1 LLLNKVG
8 IATPQNGFIYT
19 LAGGGAAAYAGPA
32 LANTITMSPQK
43 LAIDA
48 DGNLYISDG
57 TGAVWFIDSRT
68 AFVRLIAGDTTT
80 NCATATD
87 AFGDGCPA
95 TQAVI
100 GDGGNGIGV
109 GTDTLG
115 NIYISDTLNA
125 RIRKVTTNLNSP
137 ATATATTTTQTIQIH
152 FVAGDAP
159 ATTNALAIGGTEWQL
174 GAPDC
179 TTNADTTVD
188 CAINSSFT
196 PAVPGAR
203 STPLAI
209 NSLLA
214 NKAFL
219 ALTGVGLGGGATL
232 DPASQS
238 NFGANLQVTNLATDN
253 SGNVY
258 VADAKTKSLL
268 KFAAATVRQG
278 ASATSTTLATV
289 TAPGPVAVDAR
300 GFAYVA
306 DTSTGLIT
314 QVSPAGA
321 VTTLPFKLTS
331 PAGMAIDALNN
342 LYLSDASTK
351 SVYQLSPI
359 TGAQVTLAVGTLVS
373 PAGLAIDP
381 NDNLIVTDS
390 GAPAIYR
397 FNLQS
402 GISTPV
408 TSTAVKPSAV
418 AIDAAGNLLIADT
431 AQILAIPASAN
442 SASFAVAN
450 VAPSALAIDSA
461 GNLYTGSGGGV
472 LELTRTQGRVS
483 FLTPVSAPQNV
494 TLLESGNLPAQ
505 LTSVSQTDST
515 DFNLAATASADCTLT
530 GTLPSSV
537 AVGGVCALTASFTP
551 TTFANPTDTA
561 TLNGNIANAAL
572 STPPSVQL
580 LMTGPT
586 TAPASTIVLG
596 PFSPASPIVG
606 QSVTVSATVSGA
618 GVTPA
623 GTAVFTVDAATMS
636 INLVSGVATAT
647 LTGLTAGTHTIS
659 AAYTSTNG
667 FAPSSTSSVTLTVG
681 QPVPTVT
688 TVSPTSAIT
697 GGATFTLTVNGTNF
711 VSASVVKWNTTSLTT
726 TFVNSTQLT
735 AAVPASLI
743 STGGAT
749 TVTVFNP
756 APGGGTSNGASFN
769 VTDFSLTNTS
779 GPQTVTAGGSAVY
792 TIATTAVAGT
802 LPTPVTFAASGLP
815 TGAAATFSPSSV
827 SAGSSTTLTISTTS
841 RTSATNLPS
850 PFGPQTPG
858 TPKSFPSWT
867 MISALALLLAGIAFA
882 NFNRKLARR
891 LVPAAALILLMISA
905 GYISGCASGPTVNPN
920 GTPAG
925 TFTIT
930 VTATSGTDVHTTT
943 ATLTVM

>member
-1 LLLNKVG
+1 
-8 IATPQNGFIYT
+8 
-19 LAGGGAAAYAGPA
+19 
-32 LANTITMSPQK
+32 
-43 LAIDA
+43 
-48 DGNLYISDG
+48 
-57 TGAVWFIDSRT
+57 
-68 AFVRLIAGDTTT
+68 
-80 NCATATD
+80 
-87 AFGDGCPA
+87 GDGCPA

-115 NIYISDTLNA
+115 NIYISDTLNS

-137 ATATATTTTQTIQIH
+137 ATATAATAMQTILIH
-152 FVAGDAP
+152 FIAGDAP
-159 ATTNALAIGGTEWQL
+159 ATTNALAISGTEWQL
-174 GAPDC
+174 GAPNC

-188 CAINSSFT
+188 CTINSSFT

-203 STPLAI
+203 FTPLAI
-209 NSLLA
+209 NSALA

-219 ALTGVGLGGGATL
+219 ALTGVGLGGAATL

-268 KFAAATVRQG
+268 KFAAASLTQG
-278 ASATSTTLATV
+278 ASAASTTLATV

-300 GFAYVA
+300 GFAYIA

-321 VTTLPFKLTS
+321 VTTLPFKFIS
-331 PAGMAIDALNN
+331 PAGMAVDSLNN
-342 LYLSDASTK
+342 LYVSDASTK

-359 TGAQVTLAVGTLVS
+359 TGAQITLAIGTLVS

-397 FNLQS
+397 FNLKS
-402 GISTPV
+402 GISTPI

-442 SASFAVAN
+442 SVAFAVAN
-450 VAPSALAIDSA
+450 IAPSALAIDSA
-461 GNLYTGSGGGV
+461 GNLYTGSAGGV

-505 LTSVSQTDST
+505 LTSISQTDST
-515 DFNLAATASADCTLT
+515 DFNLAATASTDCTLT

-551 TTFANPTDTA
+551 TTFANPSDTA

-580 LMTGPT
+580 LITGPT

-596 PFSPASPIVG
+596 PFAPASPIVG
-606 QSVTVSATVSGA
+606 QSVMVSATVSGA
-618 GVTPA
+618 GVIPT
-623 GTAVFTVDAATMS
+623 GTVVFTIDTTTMS
-636 INLVSGVATAT
+636 INLVGGVATAT

-688 TVSPTSAIT
+688 TISPTSAIT
-697 GGATFTLTVNGTNF
+697 GGAAFTLTVNGTNF
-711 VSASVVKWNTTSLTT
+711 VSASVVKCNTTSLTT
-726 TFVNSTQLT
+726 TFVNATQLT
-735 AAVPASLI
+735 AAAPASLI
-743 STGGAT
+743 ATGGVI

-756 APGGGTSNGASFN
+756 TPGGGTSNGVPFN
-769 VTDFSLTNTS
+769 VTDFSFTNTS
-779 GPQTVTAGGSAVY
+779 GPQTVSAGGSAMY
-792 TIATTAVAGT
+792 TITTTAIAGT

-815 TGAAATFSPSSV
+815 TGAAATFAPPSV
-827 SAGSSTTLTISTTS
+827 TPSASTTLTITTTA
-841 RTSATNLPS
+841 RTSATNVPNQPLGPS
-850 PFGPQTPG
+850 A
-858 TPKSFPSWT
+858 PKSFPSWKVF
-867 MISALALLLAGIAFA
+867 SALALLLAGIAFA

-891 LVPAAALILLMISA
+891 LIPAAALILLMISA
-905 GYISGCASGPTVNPN
+905 GYISGCASAPVVNPN

-925 TFTIT
+925 TYTIT
-930 VTATSGTDVHTTT
+930 VTATSGTDVHTATV
-943 ATLTVM
+943 TLTVM